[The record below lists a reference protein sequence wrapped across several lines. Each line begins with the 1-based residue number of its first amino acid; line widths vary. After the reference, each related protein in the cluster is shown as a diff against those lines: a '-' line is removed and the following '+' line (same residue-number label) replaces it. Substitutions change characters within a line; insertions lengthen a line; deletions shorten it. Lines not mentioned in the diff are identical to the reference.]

1 MLPPVPPPDAPKRP
15 RRRRIL
21 VIAGALLSAL
31 AIAGIALILIV
42 LLARRAMA
50 EARTR
55 GGGLELTG
63 RAIEFRADNGRWPKD
78 EVECFGAELPPFD
91 AWGTP
96 LSLRIEGDADDA
108 SLFAWCA
115 GRDRKWGTP
124 DDWVVASEPRD
135 AAKQRG
141 FRQKP

>member
-1 MLPPVPPPDAPKRP
+1 MVPPVPPPDAPKRP
-15 RRRRIL
+15 RRRSIVVATL
-21 VIAGALLSAL
+21 VLVLAL
-31 AIAGIALILIV
+31 AVVALV
-42 LLARRAMA
+42 VVGPRAFLMRKMA
-50 EARTR
+50 ESRTR
-55 GGGLELTG
+55 GGGLELTA

-96 LSLRIEGDADDA
+96 LSLRIEGDGDDA
-108 SLFAWCA
+108 SVFAWCA
-115 GRDRKWGTP
+115 GRDRTWGTP